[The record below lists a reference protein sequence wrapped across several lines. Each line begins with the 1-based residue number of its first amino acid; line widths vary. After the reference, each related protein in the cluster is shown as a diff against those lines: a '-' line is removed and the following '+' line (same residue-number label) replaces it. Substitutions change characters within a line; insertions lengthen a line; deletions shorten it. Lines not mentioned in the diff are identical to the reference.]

1 MIDAHDVKDGV
12 SITDVRRVQLRAPGR
27 RDAPV
32 DEGSNHSCCSVS
44 LKVLP
49 KSTSGE
55 FKFKV
60 MSLLLGGADA
70 QTSRSSRSELLRR
83 ARKRGSTPAHRSNVR
98 SSAATRSRVPG
109 SAKRDGIRNQVI
121 VRRTV
126 L

>member
-1 MIDAHDVKDGV
+1 MIDAVKDGV

-32 DEGSNHSCCSVS
+32 DEGTNHSCCSVS

-70 QTSRSSRSELLRR
+70 HDLQVFSLRVAATSAQ
-83 ARKRGSTPAHRSNVR
+83 ARLDAGSPKYVR

>member
-32 DEGSNHSCCSVS
+32 DEGTNHSCCSVS

-70 QTSRSSRSELLRR
+70 RDLQVFSLR
-83 ARKRGSTPAHRSNVR
+83 
-98 SSAATRSRVPG
+98 SAAT
-109 SAKRDGIRNQVI
+109 SAQAQADAAK
-121 VRRTV
+121 
-126 L
+126 

>member
-12 SITDVRRVQLRAPGR
+12 SVTDVRRVQLRAPGR

-60 MSLLLGGADA
+60 MSLLLGGADL
-70 QTSRSSRSELLRR
+70 QVFSLR
-83 ARKRGSTPAHRSNVR
+83 V
-98 SSAATRSRVPG
+98 AATSAQARLDAG
-109 SAKRDGIRNQVI
+109 SPK
-121 VRRTV
+121 
-126 L
+126 

>member
-70 QTSRSSRSELLRR
+70 HDLQVFSLR
-83 ARKRGSTPAHRSNVR
+83 V
-98 SSAATRSRVPG
+98 AAT
-109 SAKRDGIRNQVI
+109 SAQARLDDGAPK
-121 VRRTV
+121 
-126 L
+126 